1 LVWQAPEGPN
11 LNPSSSAS
19 VASNRGPI
27 ADWAWQLLTELRLQ
41 GDRLDPAVDR
51 HFGIARNGRLVSD
64 QEQGSIGQ
72 LSWQQGQWL
81 TPLAATEPLIDLY
94 LPLCQPTTGS
104 LLGHLGQSLDGYIAT
119 ASGDS
124 DFVNDQ
130 ENIIHLHRLRALH
143 DAVIIGAG
151 TIEADDPQLTT
162 RRVAGPNPT
171 RVVLDP
177 RRRLSP
183 RAQVFTDAA
192 AATLLVAAST
202 VADAR
207 RHGQARVLSLPA
219 VDGRFDL
226 AQLVDELRGQGLK
239 RIFVEGGGATVSRFL
254 DAGLLDRLQIAVAP
268 VLTGRGKP
276 GLRLAE
282 QGSMRDCLRPEHR
295 VFAMGRDILF
305 DYDLRAGRSQPDRG
319 PGGQQRS
326 APVWRIR

>member
-239 RIFVEGGGATVSRFL
+239 RIFV
-254 DAGLLDRLQIAVAP
+254 
-268 VLTGRGKP
+268 
-276 GLRLAE
+276 
-282 QGSMRDCLRPEHR
+282 
-295 VFAMGRDILF
+295 
-305 DYDLRAGRSQPDRG
+305 
-319 PGGQQRS
+319 
-326 APVWRIR
+326 